1 MSQAIVDLF
10 TYNSGQDLM
19 KKINGG
25 LSLDSDMLQ
34 CQKTCLCN
42 LFWVSAVDNRNS
54 LQCLFSQYILLI
66 LSVLMVCIIGFKFI
80 ASINFGALRAPEDH
94 DKFIIWQV
102 TCYTE
107 GEASLQCMIDSLA
120 MLKYNDKRKLILIV
134 CDRNIIRSG
143 NDQLM
148 PHIVLDILGADS
160 NLDPVPLN
168 FVSIGEGARQGV
180 LGPV

>member
-10 TYNSGQDLM
+10 TYNSGQDLT
-19 KKINGG
+19 KKINSG
-25 LSLDSDMLQ
+25 LGLDSDTLQ
-34 CQKTCLCN
+34 RQKMCLRN
-42 LFWVSAVDNRNS
+42 LFWVGAVDNRNS
-54 LQCLFSQYILLI
+54 LQCLFLQYILLV

-80 ASINFGALRAPEDH
+80 ASINFSALRAPEDH

-107 GEASLQCMIDSLA
+107 GEASLRCTIDSLA
-120 MLKYNDKRKLILIV
+120 MLKYDDKQKLILIV
-134 CDRNIIRSG
+134 CDGNIIGSG
-143 NDQLM
+143 NDR
-148 PHIVLDILGADS
+148 PTPRIVLDILGADS